1 MKRLRYNWDDE
12 SWLIHLEVKNNNSN
26 DVLVSYFRI
35 MDSPDDGKEEDACIK
50 PGESRR
56 FLVSRKSN
64 KEKGVG
70 ITFCEGVEVTVFK
83 LLDRAYLPT
92 SADICKLEEL

>member
-12 SWLIHLEVKNNNSN
+12 SWLIHVEIKNNNKA

-35 MDSPDDGKEEDACIK
+35 MDSPDDKEEEDACIK
-50 PGESRR
+50 SGESRR

-64 KEKGVG
+64 KEKGIG
-70 ITFCEGVEVTVFK
+70 IVFEEGVNVTVFK

-92 SADICKLEEL
+92 SADICKLGEL